1 MVRWGREGPTK
12 RDVGRVSYRLGIR
25 SRSRSWKIL
34 KHGNVNG
41 GRQQVRNTEGQ
52 RSAVSE
58 SG

>member
-12 RDVGRVSYRLGIR
+12 CGVGNVSYRSEIR
-25 SRSRSWKIL
+25 SRGRSGKIL

-41 GRQQVRNTEGQ
+41 DQQQIRNTEGQ
-52 RSAVSE
+52 RSAVNE